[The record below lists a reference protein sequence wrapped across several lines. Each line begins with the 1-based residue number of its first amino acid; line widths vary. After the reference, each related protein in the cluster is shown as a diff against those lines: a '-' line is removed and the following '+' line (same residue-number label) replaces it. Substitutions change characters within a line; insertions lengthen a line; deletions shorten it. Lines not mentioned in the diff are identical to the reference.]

1 MGRSSAI
8 VVPVLSIAWLLS
20 CEWRAAQVEHS
31 PEHPAGPMGAASKGD
46 TASAALHSTVAD
58 CAAAA
63 VSALPLRHGY
73 YVDSDTPCSKASNAT
88 VSLLGRDGIA
98 GARDFCTFEKIEQ
111 TGLRTYRVTQS
122 CKVFRDTSPPEVSV
136 VIYTFVDESRFTSRR
151 ERGWAYSARYC
162 SQSSM
167 PPQWRQN
174 DIRDAGG

>member
-1 MGRSSAI
+1 M
-8 VVPVLSIAWLLS
+8 PVLSIAWLLS
-20 CEWRAAQVEHS
+20 CGWRTAQAEHS
-31 PEHPAGPMGAASKGD
+31 LEYPATPMRAASKGD
-46 TASAALHSTVAD
+46 TASAALHFTVAG

-63 VSALPLRHGY
+63 ISALPLRHGY

-122 CKVFRDTSPPEVSV
+122 CKVFQDTAPPQVSV
-136 VIYTFVDESRFTSRR
+136 VIYTLVDESRFASRS
-151 ERGWAYSARYC
+151 EQGWEYSARHC

-167 PPQWRQN
+167 PPQWRRN
-174 DIRDAGG
+174 DIRDAGD